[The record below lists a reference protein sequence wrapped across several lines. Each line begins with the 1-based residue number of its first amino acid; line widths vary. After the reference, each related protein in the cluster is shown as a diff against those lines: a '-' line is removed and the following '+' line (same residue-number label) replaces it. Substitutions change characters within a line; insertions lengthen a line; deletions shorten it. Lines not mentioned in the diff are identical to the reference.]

1 MCDARYRLRAPR
13 RARLPGVLR
22 ARSTRWRSIWETPS
36 DLGVHMTA
44 VGLMALALALILNR
58 LVHGPFPRDDPQ
70 IILDYGYTGLHWVI
84 WLTGSALVCVG
95 VFRIV
100 AIDVTRY

>member
-1 MCDARYRLRAPR
+1 MCDARYRLGAPR

-22 ARSTRWRSIWETPS
+22 ARLTRWRSIWEIPS
-36 DLGVHMTA
+36 DLGAHMTV
-44 VGLMALALALILNR
+44 VGLMALALTLILNR
-58 LVHGPFPRDDPQ
+58 LVLGPFPRDDLH
-70 IILDYGYTGLHWVI
+70 IILDYGYTGLHWAM
-84 WLTGSALVCVG
+84 WLIGAALVCVG